1 MLTVLAPAKINL
13 TLEVLAERQDG
24 FHEIRSVMQAV
35 DLCDSLRFQSGQDIE
50 FKPDAPE
57 WVAGESLV
65 SRAVALL
72 QESTGCAEGAV
83 IGLTKRIPLVSG
95 LGGDTSDAVAI
106 LRGLNQLW
114 GLGLSPRELAG
125 LASKL
130 GSDGAFF
137 LHGGTA
143 LVEGRGEVVTPLPP
157 LPRMWTV
164 IMMPPLPRMQKKTGQ
179 LYASLRRGH
188 YTDGQIT
195 ARLVE
200 SLKSG
205 REFTSSLLFNTFENV
220 AFNYFPELSV
230 YQEHIIKAGASDV
243 HLAGSGPALFTLM
256 RDRLQAEEIY
266 IRLQQQGLEV
276 YLAGTLDGIGPG
288 DA

>member
-35 DLCDSLRFQSGQDIE
+35 DLCDSLRFRLGQDIE
-50 FKPDAPE
+50 FKPDAPG

-65 SRAVALL
+65 SKAVGLL

-83 IGLTKRIPLVSG
+83 IGLTKHIPLVSG
-95 LGGDTSDAVAI
+95 LGGDTSDAVAT

-137 LHGGTA
+137 LRGGTA

-157 LPRMWTV
+157 LPRMWAV
-164 IMMPPLPRMQKKTGQ
+164 IVMPPLPRMQKKTGR
-179 LYASLRRGH
+179 LYAGLKRGH
-188 YTDGQIT
+188 YTGGQIT

-205 REFTSSLLFNTFENV
+205 EEFTSLLFNTFENV

-230 YQEHIIKAGASDV
+230 YREHIIKAGAFDV

>member
-1 MLTVLAPAKINL
+1 MLTVLAPAKVNL
-13 TLEVLAERQDG
+13 TLEVLAERRDG

-35 DLCDSLRFQSGQDIE
+35 ELYDSLRFRLSRDIE
-50 FKPDAPE
+50 FKPDAPG

-65 SRAVALL
+65 SRAVGLL
-72 QESTGCAEGAV
+72 RESTGCAEGAV

-95 LGGDTSDAVAI
+95 LGGDTSDAVAA

-114 GLGLSPRELAG
+114 GLGLPPQKLAG

-143 LVEGRGEVVTPLPP
+143 LVEGRGEIIAPLPP

-164 IMMPPLPRMQKKTGQ
+164 IVMPPLPRMQKKTGR
-179 LYASLRRGH
+179 LYASLKRGH

-230 YQEHIIKAGASDV
+230 YREHIIKVGASDV
-243 HLAGSGPALFTLM
+243 HLVGSGPALFTLV

-276 YLAGTLDGIGPG
+276 YLAGTLEPSTP
-288 DA
+288 

>member
-50 FKPDAPE
+50 FKPDAPG

-65 SRAVALL
+65 PRAVGLL
-72 QESTGCAEGAV
+72 QESTGCAEGAA

-95 LGGDTSDAVAI
+95 LGGDTSDAVAT
-106 LRGLNQLW
+106 LRGLNRLW

-137 LHGGTA
+137 LCGGTA

-164 IMMPPLPRMQKKTGQ
+164 VVMPPLPRMQKKTGR
-179 LYASLRRGH
+179 LYASLKRGH
-188 YTDGQIT
+188 YTGGQIT

-205 REFTSSLLFNTFENV
+205 EEFTSLLFNTFENV
-220 AFNYFPELSV
+220 AFNYFPGLSV
-230 YQEHIIKAGASDV
+230 CREQIIKAGASDV

-266 IRLQQQGLEV
+266 VRLQQQGLEV

>member
-13 TLEVLAERQDG
+13 TLEVLAERQDS

-50 FKPDAPE
+50 FRPDAPG
-57 WVAGESLV
+57 WAAGESLV
-65 SRAVALL
+65 SRAVSLL

-95 LGGDTSDAVAI
+95 LGGDTSDAVAT
-106 LRGLNQLW
+106 LRGLNRLW

-130 GSDGAFF
+130 GSDGVFF
-137 LHGGTA
+137 LHGGAA

-157 LPRMWTV
+157 LPRMWVV
-164 IMMPPLPRMQKKTGQ
+164 IVMPPPPRMQKKTGR
-179 LYASLRRGH
+179 LYASLRQGH

-205 REFTSSLLFNTFENV
+205 EEFTSLLFNTFENV

-230 YQEHIIKAGASDV
+230 YREHIIKAGASDV

-266 IRLQQQGLEV
+266 IRLQRQGLEV

>member
-1 MLTVLAPAKINL
+1 MLTVLAPAKVNL
-13 TLEVLAERQDG
+13 TLEVLAERRDG

-35 DLCDSLRFQSGQDIE
+35 ELYDSLRFRLSRDIE
-50 FKPDAPE
+50 FKPDAPG

-65 SRAVALL
+65 SRAVGLL
-72 QESTGCAEGAV
+72 RESTGCAEGAV

-95 LGGDTSDAVAI
+95 LGGDTSDAVAA

-114 GLGLSPRELAG
+114 GLGLPPQKLAG

-164 IMMPPLPRMQKKTGQ
+164 IMMPPLPRMQKKTGR
-179 LYASLRRGH
+179 LYASLKRDH

-205 REFTSSLLFNTFENV
+205 REFTSLLFNTFENV

-230 YQEHIIKAGASDV
+230 YREHIIKAGASDV

-276 YLAGTLDGIGPG
+276 YLAGTLAGIGPG

>member
-35 DLCDSLRFQSGQDIE
+35 DLCDSLRLRSGQSIE
-50 FKPDAPE
+50 FKCDAPG
-57 WVAGESLV
+57 WVAGESLL
-65 SRAVALL
+65 SRAVGLL
-72 QESTGCAEGAV
+72 QESTGCAERAV
-83 IGLTKRIPLVSG
+83 IGLAKRIPLVSG
-95 LGGDTSDAVAI
+95 LGGDTSDAVAA

-143 LVEGRGEVVTPLPP
+143 LVAGRGEVVTPLPP
-157 LPRMWTV
+157 LPRMWAV

-205 REFTSSLLFNTFENV
+205 EEFTSLLFNTFENV

-230 YQEHIIKAGASDV
+230 YREHIIKAGASDV

-266 IRLQQQGLEV
+266 IRLQRQGLEV